1 MVRICGTQ
9 NHLLVNTHTHMQNI
23 STNMHRQIGRGVTS
37 CDSQSRRAMCKDKSE
52 CMCDEKKS

>member
-1 MVRICGTQ
+1 
-9 NHLLVNTHTHMQNI
+9 
-23 STNMHRQIGRGVTS
+23 MHRQIGRGVTS